1 MEELVPSY
9 QRFSSG
15 SVSSGGTSARLTA
28 STNVRKTVRATKE
41 ILNVEDEEEDKV
53 QAFAGVLLVVP
64 WGQQDAPTD
73 TKFKTRQL
81 INTALH

>member
-1 MEELVPSY
+1 MPSY

-28 STNVRKTVRATKE
+28 STNARKTVRATKE

-64 WGQQDAPTD
+64 WSQQDAPTD